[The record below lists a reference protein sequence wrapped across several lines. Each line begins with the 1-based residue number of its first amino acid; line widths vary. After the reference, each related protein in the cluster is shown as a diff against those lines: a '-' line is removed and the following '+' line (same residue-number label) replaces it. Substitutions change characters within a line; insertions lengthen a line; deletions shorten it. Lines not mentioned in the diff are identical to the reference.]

1 MANTKFLGTDLMV
14 YIGAVPVANSRS
26 ATFKMSQQLAD
37 STTKDSDGAFTEFIP
52 SIKSWELS
60 TEGLAVWGATDQF
73 SDAIINGTALTVQFK
88 PKTATTGNVI
98 YSGTVY
104 VESYEI
110 TGDNGEVVTYSVN
123 FKGSG
128 KLSVA
133 ASA

>member
-73 SDAIINGTALTVQFK
+73 SDAIINGTLLNVQFK
-88 PKTATTGNVI
+88 PKTATTGNVV

-104 VESYEI
+104 AESYEI